1 MGTIPDLGAGLRKL
15 GALSE
20 VPPAPWDG
28 PRRWWG
34 GALDVEGLALRSVQ
48 AVATALNALTG
59 SADRYSVAA
68 GPTAASFDS
77 LGYLRIDGQKPMG
90 FAPMSG
96 FRRTADG
103 WIRLHANYPHH
114 AARLLEALS
123 ARGPQDVDRAL
134 LSMTSLEAEAAIV
147 ANKGVAAAVRSRTEW
162 LASPMRPAAASG
174 DWIDVEP
181 SAEHAG
187 ASPGT
192 AWFPA
197 GNPRLPLD
205 GLRVLDLT
213 RVIAGPTATRLL
225 GALGADVLRIDP
237 PQLPE
242 LTDAFVDSGF
252 DKRSAEAD
260 LGRTTDLGV
269 INGLVASADV
279 VVTGYHDGGLD
290 RFGLAPGAL
299 LASRPGLV
307 VATLTAWGRGGPWQG
322 RRGFDS
328 LVQAATGIAER
339 YGQPDDAGWKPG
351 ALPVQALDHATGY
364 GLAAAVIALLG
375 ERLRTGRGGSATMS
389 LARTAE
395 QLFELPP
402 VHGDGAPSPLP
413 EPEFLVTDSPYG
425 TLRFVGPPLLVEGTQ
440 LMYRE
445 PPVQYGSSALA
456 WRRQAD
462 LP

>member
-15 GALSE
+15 EALVE
-20 VPPAPWDG
+20 VPPAACDG

-34 GALDVEGLALRSVQ
+34 GALDVEGLALGSVQ

-59 SADRYSVAA
+59 SPGRYSTSAA
-68 GPTAASFDS
+68 HAAAAFDS
-77 LGYLRIDGQKPMG
+77 LGHLRIAGQKPVG

-96 FRRTADG
+96 FRPSKDG

-123 ARGPQDVDRAL
+123 ATSPQDVDRTL

-162 LASPMRPAAASG
+162 LASPMHHAAASG
-174 DWIDVEP
+174 GWIDIES
-181 SAEHAG
+181 SAEHAA
-187 ASPGT
+187 ASHRT

-197 GNPRLPLD
+197 TNPRLPLD

-260 LGRTTDLGV
+260 LGRTADLGV

-290 RFGLAPGAL
+290 RFGLGPGAL

-307 VATLTAWGRGGPWQG
+307 VATLTAWGRSGPWKGQ
-322 RRGFDS
+322 RGFDS

-375 ERLRTGRGGSATMS
+375 ERLHTGRGGLARMS

-395 QLFELPP
+395 ELFALPRDY
-402 VHGDGAPSPLP
+402 GDVAASPLP
-413 EPEFLVTDSPYG
+413 EPDVVVADSPYG
-425 TLRFVGPPLLVEGTQ
+425 TLEFVAPPLLVGGIQ

-445 PPVQYGSSALA
+445 PPVQYGSSVLA